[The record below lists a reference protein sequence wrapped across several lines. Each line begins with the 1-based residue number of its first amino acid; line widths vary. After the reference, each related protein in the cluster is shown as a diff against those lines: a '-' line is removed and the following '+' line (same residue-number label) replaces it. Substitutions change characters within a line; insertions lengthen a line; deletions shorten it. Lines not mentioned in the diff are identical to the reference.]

1 MTAVGARAALC
12 LPGAHTKR
20 TMQARRAAEVA
31 ATCWPGRPRTQG
43 ETTLGGGAPSP
54 PRGHMALWLPGPGW
68 TGALVG
74 VLWFRELVRQ
84 RWQER
89 PEGSRVS
96 VVWRVAWGLGPQWLV
111 TGC

>member
-1 MTAVGARAALC
+1 MHGQRCASPALTQS
-12 LPGAHTKR
+12 AHYAGPRK
-20 TMQARRAAEVA
+20 AAEVA

-43 ETTLGGGAPSP
+43 ETTLGSGAPSP

-84 RWQER
+84 RWQEKAR
-89 PEGSRVS
+89 RVMSVSCLEGLPA
-96 VVWRVAWGLGPQWLV
+96 AWGLSGL
-111 TGC
+111 